1 MIAISDTTVTV
12 TWSSPMQRNG
22 IIIGY
27 EVMYSLYE
35 DYVAIIT
42 VFVASNVS
50 SFTITN
56 LGKL

>member
-1 MIAISDTTVTV
+1 
-12 TWSSPMQRNG
+12 MQRNG